1 MTTHAIFSPSSSHRW
16 LYCPLSLQLED
27 RQLGKVSDSK
37 EDESEEARLGT
48 AAHEKLS
55 KMLSAYY
62 SKDQSVVIDISDPYV
77 NFVAS
82 HIINTYPKDKYD
94 VQSEVAL
101 YYNEFIYGT
110 CDILVTPRDSNL
122 PCAIL
127 DLKYGEVPVRA
138 MYNSQLLMYA
148 YLIYK
153 LHNAFPQSMTLG
165 ILQPRCSESVEEY
178 WVINKENLL
187 MFEIMFESAKRY
199 YFGEPTTHRGYPQKQ
214 TDSVCKYCPVKYTLC
229 PHTVKAVDT
238 VAKDLIVTNDIKD
251 LSLKSEQEIFLLK
264 NRSKIVGY
272 LDELHARYKKR
283 LQLGETIKGL
293 KLTKDREIK
302 KWRDDEEAKRIME
315 LNGINPYT
323 VKLKTPSQV
332 IKEDKDR
339 ILGIESFIEVE
350 KKGSYIVED

>member
-1 MTTHAIFSPSSSHRW
+1 MTSHAIFSPSSSHRW
-16 LYCPLSLQLED
+16 LYCPLSLQLEE
-27 RQLGKVSDSK
+27 RQKGSIQES
-37 EDESEEARLGT
+37 EEESEEAKLGT
-48 AAHEKLS
+48 LAHEKLS

-62 SKDQSVVIDISDPYV
+62 NKDESVIIDISDPYI

-94 VQSEVAL
+94 VQSEVTL
-101 YYNEFIYGT
+101 YYNDYMYGT
-110 CDILVTPRDSNL
+110 CDILVTPRGSNL

-138 MYNSQLLMYA
+138 MYNTQLLMYA
-148 YLIYK
+148 YLVYK
-153 LHNAFPQSMTLG
+153 LHNKFPQSMTLG
-165 ILQPRCSESVEEY
+165 IIQPRCSEGVEEY
-178 WVINKENLL
+178 WIITRENIL
-187 MFEIMFESAKRY
+187 MFEIMFESARKF

-214 TDSVCKYCPVKYTLC
+214 TDNVCKYCPVKHTLC

-238 VAKDLIVTNDIKD
+238 VTKDLIVTNDIKD

-264 NRSKIVGY
+264 NRSRIVGY

-283 LQLGETIKGL
+283 LQLGEEIKGL

-302 KWRDDEEAKRIME
+302 KWKDDDEAKRIME

-323 VKLKTPSQV
+323 VKLKTPTQV
-332 IKEDKDR
+332 LKEDKDK
-339 ILGIESFIEVE
+339 ILGIESFIDIE